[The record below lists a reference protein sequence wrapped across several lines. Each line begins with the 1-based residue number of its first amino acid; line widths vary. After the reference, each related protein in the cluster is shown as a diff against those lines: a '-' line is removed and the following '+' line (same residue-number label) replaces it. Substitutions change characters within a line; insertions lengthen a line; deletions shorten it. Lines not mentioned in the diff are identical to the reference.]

1 VRYLKIYF
9 PLNLTMGFV
18 MAFII
23 TLIALLI
30 ERFFDWG
37 HIRQWRWYT
46 RYQTKL
52 TTRIGRWPAWL
63 ALGVCILPLVLGVA
77 IVYYLLSSW
86 LFGLLKLFFGI
97 FVLVYCF
104 GPANFWA
111 QVYACIADL
120 HKEDPQATMAKIQKL
135 FGLTFAHEPQ
145 AFHRA
150 FTSALFIEAN
160 RRIFA
165 VLFWFLFLGPA
176 GALLYRLVDLS
187 RANGV
192 IAVSAAA
199 KLHLLLDWL
208 PVRVFT
214 FIFALG
220 GHFTSVLQ
228 QWKRKAWSKPSEND
242 ALVTD
247 CGIAA
252 LDVMEAERLPE
263 DGSAEREALALLDRV
278 FVMSLVL
285 LAFVVLLI

>member
-1 VRYLKIYF
+1 
-9 PLNLTMGFV
+9 

-23 TLIALLI
+23 TLIALVI

-37 HIRQWRWYT
+37 HIRQWRWYV

-52 TTRIGRWPAWL
+52 SPRISSWPAWFAL
-63 ALGVCILPLVLGVA
+63 AACLLPLVLGVA
-77 IVYYLLSSW
+77 LIYCVLSSW
-86 LFGLLKLFFGI
+86 LFGLLKLFFGV

-120 HKEDPQATMAKIQKL
+120 HKEDPQAAMDKIQKL
-135 FGLTFAHEPQ
+135 FGLNFPHEPQ
-145 AFHRA
+145 AFHRS
-150 FTSALFIEAN
+150 FTAALFIEAN

-165 VLFWFLFLGPA
+165 VLFWFLFFGPA
-176 GALLYRLVDLS
+176 GALLYRLVDVS
-187 RANGV
+187 RTQGM
-192 IAVSAAA
+192 IAVPAAT
-199 KLHLLLDWL
+199 KLHGLLDWL
-208 PVRVFT
+208 PVRAFT

-220 GHFTSVLQ
+220 GHFTSVLK
-228 QWKRKAWSKPSEND
+228 QWKRKAWSKSSEND
-242 ALVTD
+242 VLVTD

-285 LAFVVLLI
+285 LAFVVLLM